1 MNNDEVLKIF
11 SESGGLLAGHFLLTS
26 GRHSDRYMQCAKLF
40 IDPRHAES
48 LCAALA
54 QKLQGEKIDLVA
66 SPAIGGVVMGY
77 VMAKHLGARNIFA
90 ERNADGKMEF
100 RRGFAIKPGE
110 RVLVVED
117 VVTTGGT
124 VVEVAGL
131 VRCSGGELVGAA
143 VICDRSAGKV
153 DLGFPLTS
161 LLSIEVTSWEAG
173 DCPICK
179 AGGEPPVKPGSRKR
193 L

>member
-1 MNNDEVLKIF
+1 MTNDEVLNIF
-11 SESGGLLAGHFLLTS
+11 SQSGGLLTGHFLLTS

-40 IDPRHAES
+40 IEPEHAEK

-54 QKLQGEKIDLVA
+54 AKLKGVKVDTVA
-66 SPAIGGVVMGY
+66 SPAIGGIVMGY

-100 RRGFAIKPGE
+100 RRGFSINPGE

-117 VVTTGGT
+117 VVTTGGS
-124 VVEVAGL
+124 VREVIDL
-131 VRCSGGELVGAA
+131 VRAAGGEIAGAA
-143 VICDRSAGKV
+143 VVADRSAGKA
-153 DLGFPLTS
+153 DLGCPLYS
-161 LLSIEVTSWEAG
+161 LLSIEVASWDTA

-179 AGGEPPVKPGSRKR
+179 TSVPLVKPGSRKSS
-193 L
+193 